1 MLPESLALQQATIEM
16 KRAQANYDALL
27 SHPTAA
33 ELAAAQAQVAQAEA
47 YLAQLQAAVEP
58 QLRVAEAA
66 VNAAQAQL
74 DIAEAQLDL
83 LRAGARNS
91 DVAAAEAQVEQA
103 RVAVDSARLASERAN
118 LEAPLEGTLASIDIE
133 TGELVSSQMPVM
145 TLVGDS
151 QFTIEADVDEADIGW
166 IDAGQA
172 VKITIDAF
180 PEQELAGR
188 VLAIAPLASIDLGIV
203 SYRVTIESQE
213 TSLPLR
219 AGMTANTEIVKD
231 QREGVLLVPNLAV
244 ALDTET
250 GRKYVDRRTATGMER
265 VEIETGLTTDIY
277 SEVLSGLNVGDLVVV
292 SSLSAREQ
300 FRDLMDAT
308 FSGSSNE

>member
-1 MLPESLALQQATIEM
+1 
-16 KRAQANYDALL
+16 
-27 SHPTAA
+27 
-33 ELAAAQAQVAQAEA
+33 
-47 YLAQLQAAVEP
+47 
-58 QLRVAEAA
+58 
-66 VNAAQAQL
+66 
-74 DIAEAQLDL
+74 
-83 LRAGARNS
+83 
-91 DVAAAEAQVEQA
+91 
-103 RVAVDSARLASERAN
+103 
-118 LEAPLEGTLASIDIE
+118 
-133 TGELVSSQMPVM
+133 M

-166 IDAGQA
+166 IDVGQA